1 MSDET
6 SVRKETHPRARTD
19 RCDGSVFNILF
30 GESGNVPEFF
40 RNTSGRCAHHNRGVR
55 LSTADAFVLGTYPLK
70 EKDRIVS
77 FLTRD
82 SGRRRGVARRARGAR
97 SAFLGTLEPM
107 TEARVVFFERE
118 GRELV
123 SIDSIDS
130 IRPSFPLSKDLEQ
143 ALLLSAF
150 AESLETFVSD
160 SDPAEPFY
168 RLARH
173 AMDSLFAG
181 APPPAVAAYF
191 DVWILKLS
199 GLFPSP
205 AECAG
210 CGRQLDPKA
219 TLYFDESRPGFI
231 GAECRRGEAIRL
243 TAEGMATLRSFLS
256 SPLDPRARPG
266 GLAEL
271 ASVARRARRNFLGH
285 ELKSH
290 RVLAEVLGD

>member
-1 MSDET
+1 
-6 SVRKETHPRARTD
+6 
-19 RCDGSVFNILF
+19 
-30 GESGNVPEFF
+30 
-40 RNTSGRCAHHNRGVR
+40 VR
-55 LSTADAFVLGTYPLK
+55 LLSADAFVLATYPLQ

-82 SGRRRGVARRARGAR
+82 SGRRRGVAKRARGAR
-97 SAFLGTLEPM
+97 SAFQGSLEPM
-107 TEARVVFFERE
+107 TEARIVFFERE

-123 SIDSIDS
+123 SIDSIDPV
-130 IRPSFPLSKDLEQ
+130 RPSFPLSKDLER

-210 CGRQLDPKA
+210 CGRALDPKDP
-219 TLYFDESRPGFI
+219 LVFDESRPGFI
-231 GAECRRGEAIRL
+231 GPECSRGEVVRL
-243 TAEGMATLRSFLS
+243 TAEGGATLRRFLAH
-256 SPLDPRARPG
+256 PLDPAALPA
-266 GLAEL
+266 GLADL
-271 ASVARRARRNFLGH
+271 VSVARRARRTFLGH
-285 ELKSH
+285 ELKSQ
-290 RVLAEVLGD
+290 RVLAEVLGN

>member
-1 MSDET
+1 MLT
-6 SVRKETHPRARTD
+6 SPYFIRERV
-19 RCDGSVFNILF
+19 
-30 GESGNVPEFF
+30 
-40 RNTSGRCAHHNRGVR
+40 GRRGYHNRTVGLVG
-55 LSTADAFVLGTYPLK
+55 ADAFILGTYPLK
-70 EKDRIVS
+70 ERDRIVS

-82 SGRRRGVARRARGAR
+82 TGRRRGVAKRARGAR
-97 SAFLGTLEPM
+97 SAFTGTLEPM

-123 SIDSIDS
+123 SIDSVDPV
-130 IRPSFPLSKDLEQ
+130 RPSFPLSKDLER
-143 ALLLSAF
+143 ALLLSAL

-181 APPPAVAAYF
+181 APAGAVAAYF

-210 CGRQLDPKA
+210 CGRPLDSKDP
-219 TLYFDESRPGFI
+219 LLFDESRPGFV
-231 GAECRRGEAIRL
+231 GAECRRGEVLRL
-243 TAEGMATLRSFLS
+243 SGDAGSTLRAFLS
-256 SPLDPRARPG
+256 RPLDPETAPRAVG
-266 GLAEL
+266 EL
-271 ASVARRARRNFLGH
+271 VSVARRARRNFLGH
-285 ELKSH
+285 ELKSQ
-290 RVLAEVLGD
+290 RVLAEVMGSS

>member
-1 MSDET
+1 
-6 SVRKETHPRARTD
+6 
-19 RCDGSVFNILF
+19 
-30 GESGNVPEFF
+30 
-40 RNTSGRCAHHNRGVR
+40 VR
-55 LSTADAFVLGTYPLK
+55 LQTADAFILGTHPLK
-70 EKDRIVS
+70 ERDRIVS
-77 FLTRD
+77 LLTRD

-107 TEARVVFFERE
+107 TEARVMFFERE

-123 SIDSIDS
+123 SIDSIDP
-130 IRPSFPLSKDLEQ
+130 IRPSFPLSKDLER

-210 CGRQLDPKA
+210 CGRPLERKT
-219 TLYFDESRPGFI
+219 TLYFDENRPGFI
-231 GAECRRGEAIRL
+231 EAECRHGEAIRL
-243 TAEGMATLRSFLS
+243 TDEGAATLRTFLS
-256 SPLDPRARPG
+256 SPLDPQARPG
-266 GLAEL
+266 GVAEL

-290 RVLAEVLGD
+290 RVLAEVLGA